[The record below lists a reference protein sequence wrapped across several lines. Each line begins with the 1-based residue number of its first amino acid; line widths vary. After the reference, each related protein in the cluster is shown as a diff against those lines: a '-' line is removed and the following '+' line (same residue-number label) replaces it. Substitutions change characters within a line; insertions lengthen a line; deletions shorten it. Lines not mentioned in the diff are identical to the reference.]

1 MIMKQHLDTIP
12 VWDAYKKD
20 CECPVC
26 SIFKKNEDDFVDTFL
41 GASYMEP
48 SRREETNEKGFC
60 HKHFK
65 MMFDKGNRLGLALM
79 TDTYMQETI
88 KKLKANAEQ
97 AKEAAQ
103 GEAKKNALMRIG
115 RKNADI
121 QGCAAAV
128 KAMTQSCSL
137 CERLDTV
144 MERYIY
150 TLLYMWKHESD
161 FRKAFAA
168 SKGMCI
174 EHYAQTLAMAQ
185 EQLSGKELAEFV
197 DVLTKLQI
205 ENLERVEKDLEWFT
219 LKADYRNKDKPWGN
233 SQDAVE
239 RSVNKTRGGAV

>member
-1 MIMKQHLDTIP
+1 MKQHLDTIP

-26 SIFKKNEDDFVDTFL
+26 AIFKKNEEDFVDTYL

-60 HKHFK
+60 SKHFK
-65 MMFDKGNRLGLALM
+65 MMYDQSNRLGLALM

-88 KKLKANAEQ
+88 KKLKANAEL
-97 AKEAAQ
+97 AKAAAQ
-103 GEAKKNALMRIG
+103 GEAKKNVLMRMG

-121 QGCAAAV
+121 QGCAAEVRAL
-128 KAMTQSCSL
+128 TQTCSL
-137 CERLDTV
+137 CERLNTV

-161 FRKAFAA
+161 FRNAFAA

-174 EHYAQTLAMAQ
+174 EHYAQTLSMAQ

-233 SQDAVE
+233 SKDAVE
-239 RSVNKTRGGAV
+239 RSVNKVRGGAV

>member
-26 SIFKKNEDDFVDTFL
+26 SIFKKNEEDFVDTYL

-65 MMFDKGNRLGLALM
+65 MMFDQGNRLGLALM

-97 AKEAAQ
+97 VKEAAQ

-128 KAMTQSCSL
+128 KTMTQSCSL
-137 CERLDTV
+137 CDRLNSV

-161 FRKAFAA
+161 FREAFAA
-168 SKGMCI
+168 SKGMCL
-174 EHYAQTLAMAQ
+174 EHYAQTLSMAQ

-219 LKADYRNKDKPWGN
+219 LKSDYRNKDKPWGN

-239 RSVNKTRGGAV
+239 RSVNKMRGGAV

>member
-1 MIMKQHLDTIP
+1 MKQHLDTIP

-26 SIFKKNEDDFVDTFL
+26 AIYQKNEDDFVDTFL

-60 HKHFK
+60 RKHFK
-65 MMFDKGNRLGLALM
+65 MMYDKGNRLGLALM
-79 TDTYMQETI
+79 TDTYMLETI
-88 KKLKANAEQ
+88 KKLKANAER
-97 AKEAAQ
+97 AKAA
-103 GEAKKNALMRIG
+103 GEGESKKNILMRVG

-121 QGCAAAV
+121 QECAAEV
-128 KAMTQSCSL
+128 QKMTSTCSL
-137 CERLDTV
+137 CERIDHV
-144 MERYIY
+144 MERYVY

-161 FRKAFAA
+161 FRKTFAA
-168 SKGMCI
+168 SKGMCVD
-174 EHYAQTLAMAQ
+174 HYAQTLSMAQ
-185 EQLSGKELAEFV
+185 EQLSGKELAEFI

-219 LKADYRNKDKPWGN
+219 QKADFRNKDKPWGN

-239 RSVNKTRGGAV
+239 RSVNKMRGGAV